1 MLKKQQKKKS
11 KETLNS
17 KKAKDQSEID
27 IVPVFRWSI
36 ASEGKSSQQKG
47 KEKVYNLSK
56 QVTEEMKKY
65 SLSESSSN
73 SDGSSESDF

>member
-1 MLKKQQKKKS
+1 M
-11 KETLNS
+11 
-17 KKAKDQSEID
+17 
-27 IVPVFRWSI
+27 PVFKWST
-36 ASEGKSSQQKG
+36 ANEGKSSQQKG
-47 KEKVYNLSK
+47 KEEVYNSSK

>member
-1 MLKKQQKKKS
+1 MKKQQKKKP

-17 KKAKDQSEID
+17 KKAKDQSEIEV
-27 IVPVFRWSI
+27 VPVFKWST
-36 ASEGKSSQQKG
+36 ANERKSSQQKG
-47 KEKVYNLSK
+47 KEEVYNSSK